1 MNAPLKSLISAVAL
15 LPVLSTGLPACT
27 TSRAVVAWHDGW
39 IAEEQGDLA
48 LAEKRYGEAAGY
60 DKGQVG
66 AACNQVRLMARHPD
80 RRDQSKEQLDL
91 LIKAKPAWP
100 EVATIGS
107 LAALHSGDA
116 KLADQ
121 RLKASRALNDADRRD
136 VRHALRFAKV
146 STAAVQ
152 GRWREA
158 TDEKLLVG
166 LAEDATAARMAAAA
180 AAYNGGE
187 LALAA
192 RLMPPQSLNAQ
203 DNSVAA
209 TELRASLAAEQGQW
223 QVVRRE
229 IEALALAE
237 RSPRLEA
244 LRAWS
249 LLRSG
254 DAAAGLAAAAE
265 ASRRQPDDPYVSQ
278 VWAAAQLA
286 NGQAQLARDLLAV
299 LAARGGGW
307 STWHDLGLAQLALAD
322 PQAALSSFEQAAARC
337 PGCEPAVKN
346 RNALRRILGA
356 L

>member
-1 MNAPLKSLISAVAL
+1 
-15 LPVLSTGLPACT
+15 
-27 TSRAVVAWHDGW
+27 
-39 IAEEQGDLA
+39 
-48 LAEKRYGEAAGY
+48 
-60 DKGQVG
+60 
-66 AACNQVRLMARHPD
+66 
-80 RRDQSKEQLDL
+80 
-91 LIKAKPAWP
+91 
-100 EVATIGS
+100 
-107 LAALHSGDA
+107 
-116 KLADQ
+116 
-121 RLKASRALNDADRRD
+121 
-136 VRHALRFAKV
+136 
-146 STAAVQ
+146 
-152 GRWREA
+152 
-158 TDEKLLVG
+158 
-166 LAEDATAARMAAAA
+166 
-180 AAYNGGE
+180 
-187 LALAA
+187 
-192 RLMPPQSLNAQ
+192 
-203 DNSVAA
+203 
-209 TELRASLAAEQGQW
+209 
-223 QVVRRE
+223 
-229 IEALALAE
+229 LAE